1 MKLTMPIILALA
13 AIALAIWAITQN
25 TTMQTPSESPPPET
39 VSIDQALK
47 RIGADCYG
55 SNQTKTC
62 TFAGVQYR
70 IDYVSDWAAN
80 QTLRNKAC
88 EQGYINNR
96 LNILSDGKSWTLGT
110 NHQADL
116 RTLHEALQTTGTR
129 FTIVPY
135 CINR

>member
-1 MKLTMPIILALA
+1 MPIILALA
-13 AIALAIWAITQN
+13 AIALAIWAIIQN
-25 TTMQTPSESPPPET
+25 TTMQTPTESPPPET
-39 VSIDQALK
+39 VNIDQALE

-62 TFAGVQYR
+62 TFADVKYWLDH
-70 IDYVSDWAAN
+70 INNWAADQEMRN
-80 QTLRNKAC
+80 QAC

-116 RTLHEALQTTGTR
+116 RTLQEALQTTGTKVM
-129 FTIVPY
+129 IMPY